1 MITFRL
7 FQDFMKINNEKNV
20 WFEYQT
26 VFHDFWN
33 NIIMNESVELHD
45 EDINPIIRMLDQNGK
60 GKIKG
65 SIVVAKASIRMGMW
79 YKAFHA
85 LKDNSKLRFL
95 FNEILQSTNDYQLI
109 QLLNSFQM
117 INVKRNGLTGE
128 SAVII
133 NAILCLNNP
142 MYYISAVS
150 LNHRKQIFEFLYH
163 LPFSFNTF
171 GEKII
176 LSNRAILNYFNDNSI
191 IESPRNISLFIYSI
205 KDEWLNGKISL
216 IYPVKHLNDN
226 INEFNLKVEKSLK
239 DDSSLRNERIKRY
252 NGRPNKTLSFSYVY
266 NRNPDIVA
274 EALIRANGYCVKCQK
289 AAPFFRKSDNSPYLE
304 VHHIKP
310 LSEGGLDTL
319 ENVIAICP
327 NCHRYEHFGKK
338 NHLTTAST

>member
-1 MITFRL
+1 MITFEL
-7 FQDFMKINNEKNV
+7 FQNFMKNNNEKNV

-26 VFHDFWN
+26 VFHYFWE

-45 EDINPIIRMLDQNGK
+45 EDIDPIIRMLDQNGK
-60 GKIKG
+60 GNTRG
-65 SIVVAKASIRMGMW
+65 SIVVAKAFIRMGMW
-79 YKAFHA
+79 HKAFHA
-85 LKDNSKLRFL
+85 LKNNSELRLL
-95 FNEILQSTNDYQLI
+95 FNEILKSTNDYQLI
-109 QLLNSFQM
+109 QLLNTFESV
-117 INVKRNGLTGE
+117 NDERNGLTGK

-150 LNHRKQIFEFLYH
+150 LKHRKLIFEYLYQ

-171 GEKII
+171 GEKIV
-176 LSNRAILNYFNDNSI
+176 LSNRAILNYFSDNSI

-205 KDEWLNGKISL
+205 KKEWLTESNSL
-216 IYPVKHLNDN
+216 IYPVKHLEDN
-226 INEFNLKVEKSLK
+226 VNEFNLKVEESLK
-239 DDSSLRNERIKRY
+239 DDSNLRNKRINSY

-274 EALIRANGYCVKCQK
+274 EALIRANGCCEKCQK
-289 AAPFFRKSDNSPYLE
+289 SAPFLRKSDNTPYLE

-327 NCHRYEHFGKK
+327 NCHRNEHFGTKK
-338 NHLTTAST
+338 IT